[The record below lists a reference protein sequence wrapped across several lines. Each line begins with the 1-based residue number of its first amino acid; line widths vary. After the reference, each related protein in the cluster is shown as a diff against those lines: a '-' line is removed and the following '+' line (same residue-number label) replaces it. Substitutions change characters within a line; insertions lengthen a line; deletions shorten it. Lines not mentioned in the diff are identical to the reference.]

1 MMKILKKG
9 WEKCKKYPGYTL
21 ASVLIF
27 TTLLMIGLTVVVQS
41 WSNLLQREREEEL
54 IFRGMQYVEAIR
66 VFQQR
71 NGRLPNKL
79 KELIEFGPG
88 KPRCIRKLYKD
99 PITDSD
105 KWGLIF
111 ANNMKWPQVA
121 PLEQPPEVGKVG
133 SFLPKSDMEIKPLET
148 SQEGEPPPFPII
160 GVFSTST
167 KESLRTFMGRKRY
180 CDWDFSLNLLGMQ
193 QMAPQIPPPGGGGQP
208 KPFPDPGKP

>member
-1 MMKILKKG
+1 MKILKKG

-41 WSNLLQREREEEL
+41 WSNLMQREREEEL

-66 VFQQR
+66 VFQLR

-79 KELIEFGPG
+79 KELMESGPG
-88 KPRCIRKLYKD
+88 RPRCIRKLYKD

-111 ANNMKWPQVA
+111 SNNIKWPQVA
-121 PLEQPPEVGKVG
+121 PLEQPPEAGKVG

-148 SQEGEPPPFPII
+148 SQEGEPPAFPII
-160 GVFSTST
+160 GVFSTSI

-180 CDWDFSLNLLGMQ
+180 CDWEFSLNLLGMQ
-193 QMAPQIPPPGGGGQP
+193 QMPPQVPPPGEGGQP
-208 KPFPDPGKP
+208 QPFPDKGKP

>member
-1 MMKILKKG
+1 MMIKNRKN
-9 WEKCKKYPGYTL
+9 YAYTL

-27 TTLLMIGLTVVVQS
+27 TTLLMIGLTIVVQS
-41 WSNLLQREREEEL
+41 WSNLMQREREEEL

-66 VFQQR
+66 VFQMR

-79 KELIEFGPG
+79 KELIEYGPG

-111 ANNMKWPQVA
+111 SNNIKWPQVA
-121 PLEQPPEVGKVG
+121 PLEQPPQSEQSPG
-133 SFLPKSDMEIKPLET
+133 SFLPKSDMEIKPLEE
-148 SQEGEPPPFPII
+148 SLEGEPPPFPII

-180 CDWDFSLNLLGMQ
+180 CDWDFSINLLGG
-193 QMAPQIPPPGGGGQP
+193 PQAGPQGGGGQP
-208 KPFPDPGKP
+208 QPLPDKGMK

>member
-1 MMKILKKG
+1 MKILIKY
-9 WEKCKKYPGYTL
+9 WEKFKKYPGYTL

-41 WSNLLQREREEEL
+41 WSNLMQREREEEL

-79 KELIEFGPG
+79 KELLEYGPG

-111 ANNMKWPQVA
+111 SNNIKWPQVV
-121 PLEQPPEVGKVG
+121 PLEQPPETGKVG
-133 SFLPKSDMEIKPLET
+133 SFLPKSDMEIKPLEA
-148 SQEGEPPPFPII
+148 SAEGEPPPFPII

-180 CDWDFSLNLLGMQ
+180 CDWDFSINLLGMQ
-193 QMAPQIPPPGGGGQP
+193 PMAPQIPPPQGGVQP
-208 KPFPDPGKP
+208 QPFDKGKP